1 MSRSEILRHRPLR
14 ALLFAEVISTTG
26 AQMTWLALPWFVLTT
41 TGSAGRMTVVVLAES
56 IGLAAAGLPG
66 GAFVERFGAKRSML
80 FADAARAPLMLFVPI
95 LHWSGHLSMPALLL
109 LAFLLGALAGPYF
122 TAQRVIM
129 PELLGEDEATMSQA
143 NALFQGAIRTTLLLG
158 PPLGGVLIGLIG
170 AANVLVVDAATY
182 LVSFAL
188 VALFVPTR
196 KPAPKEERADSGGLL
211 AGLKF
216 LVHEPLLRVW
226 IPLFVAGDA
235 AWQAFFIAVPVLTI
249 ERFGADAKIAGALF
263 AGFGAGA
270 LIGNFLSFR
279 YLAQRIDGLR
289 LVALSVPLQAAP
301 LWLLTLHLPARAMFV
316 RGAPQ
321 RDRERDLQSDDPLAL
336 HAAHAG
342 RDPPESDV
350 GSDRD
355 LGPRHA
361 ARASLRR
368 PGAGHD
374 RPAAGSRRL
383 RARSD
388 GLHARRLRGVPPS
401 ARRGDQLSC
410 SSWFVF
416 AVSAEN
422 PACRKSFAAAAPSDH
437 VSSRPKRGARI

>member
-1 MSRSEILRHRPLR
+1 VSRSEILKHRPLR

-41 TGSAGRMTVVVLAES
+41 TGSAGRMTIVVLAES

-196 KPAPKEERADSGGLL
+196 KPAPKEEGTDSGGLL

-216 LVHEPLLRVW
+216 LVREPLLRVW

-279 YLAQRIDGLR
+279 FLAQRIDGLR
-289 LVALSVPLQAAP
+289 LIALSVPLQAAP
-301 LWLLTLHLPARAMFV
+301 LWLLTLHLPARAMF
-316 RGAPQ
+316 GAILVSGIGNGICNPTIHSLFTL
-321 RDRERDLQSDDPLAL
+321 RMPVAIRPKAMSAATVIWGLGTPLGL
-336 HAAHAG
+336 LFAG
-342 RDPPESDV
+342 PV
-350 GSDRD
+350 LAT
-355 LGPRHA
+355 LGPQPVLVGFA
-361 ARASLRR
+361 LVQTVCMLGVSVASLRAR
-368 PGAGHD
+368 
-374 RPAAGSRRL
+374 AAGI
-383 RARSD
+383 RAPAPAGS
-388 GLHARRLRGVPPS
+388 PS
-401 ARRGDQLSC
+401 
-410 SSWFVF
+410 
-416 AVSAEN
+416 
-422 PACRKSFAAAAPSDH
+422 P
-437 VSSRPKRGARI
+437 

>member
-1 MSRSEILRHRPLR
+1 VSRSEILRHKPLR

-41 TGSAGRMTVVVLAES
+41 TGSAGRMTVVILAES
-56 IGLAAAGLPG
+56 IGLAAAGLPAG
-66 GAFVERFGAKRSML
+66 PFVERFGAKRSML
-80 FADAARAPLMLFVPI
+80 FADAVRAPLMLFVPI
-95 LHWSGHLSMPALLL
+95 LHWSGHLTLPALLL

-129 PELLGEDEATMSQA
+129 PELLGEDEGTISQA

-196 KPAPKEERADSGGLL
+196 EPVPNEEKTDSGGLL

-216 LVHEPLLRVW
+216 LVREPLLRVW

-235 AWQAFFIAVPVLTI
+235 AWQAFFVAVPVLTI

-279 YLAQRIDGLR
+279 YLSQRIDGLR
-289 LVALSVPLQAAP
+289 LIALSVPLQAAP
-301 LWLLTLHLPARAMFV
+301 LWLLTLHLPARAMF
-316 RGAPQ
+316 GAVLLSGIGNGICNPTIHSLFTLRMPVAIRAKAMSAATVIWGLGTPLGLLFAGPVLATIGPQ
-321 RDRERDLQSDDPLAL
+321 PVLVGFALVQS
-336 HAAHAG
+336 
-342 RDPPESDV
+342 V
-350 GSDRD
+350 CM
-355 LGPRHA
+355 LGISVA
-361 ARASLRR
+361 C
-368 PGAGHD
+368 
-374 RPAAGSRRL
+374 L
-383 RARSD
+383 RARAA
-388 GLHARRLRGVPPS
+388 GIS
-401 ARRGDQLSC
+401 A
-410 SSWFVF
+410 
-416 AVSAEN
+416 
-422 PACRKSFAAAAPSDH
+422 PAPVGSPL
-437 VSSRPKRGARI
+437 P

>member
-66 GAFVERFGAKRSML
+66 GVFVERFGAKRSML

-95 LHWSGHLSMPALLL
+95 LHWSGHLTLPALLV

-129 PELLGEDEATMSQA
+129 PELLGEDEETMSQA

-196 KPAPKEERADSGGLL
+196 EPAAKEEGTDSGGLL

-216 LVHEPLLRVW
+216 LVREPLLRVW

-279 YLAQRIDGLR
+279 FLAQRIDGLR
-289 LVALSVPLQAAP
+289 LIALSVPLQAAP
-301 LWLLTLHLPARAMFV
+301 LWLLTLHLPARAMFCAV
-316 RGAPQ
+316 LASGIGNGICNPTIHSLFTLRMPVAIRAKAMSAATVIWGLGTPLGLLFAGPVLSTVGPQ
-321 RDRERDLQSDDPLAL
+321 PVLVGFAL
-336 HAAHAG
+336 
-342 RDPPESDV
+342 V
-350 GSDRD
+350 QTVCM
-355 LGPRHA
+355 LGVSV
-361 ARASLRR
+361 ASLRAR
-368 PGAGHD
+368 
-374 RPAAGSRRL
+374 AAGIS
-383 RARSD
+383 APAPAGS
-388 GLHARRLRGVPPS
+388 PS
-401 ARRGDQLSC
+401 
-410 SSWFVF
+410 
-416 AVSAEN
+416 
-422 PACRKSFAAAAPSDH
+422 P
-437 VSSRPKRGARI
+437 

>member
-66 GAFVERFGAKRSML
+66 GVFVERFGAKRSML

-95 LHWSGHLSMPALLL
+95 LHWSGHLTLPALLV

-129 PELLGEDEATMSQA
+129 PELLGEDEETMSQA

-196 KPAPKEERADSGGLL
+196 EPAAKEEGADSGGLL

-216 LVHEPLLRVW
+216 LVREPLLRVW

-279 YLAQRIDGLR
+279 FLAQRIDGLR
-289 LVALSVPLQAAP
+289 LIALSVPLQAAP
-301 LWLLTLHLPARAMFV
+301 LWLLTLHLPARAMFCAV
-316 RGAPQ
+316 LASGIGNGICNPTIHSLFTLRMPVAIRAKAMSAATVIWGLGTPLGLLFAGPVLSTVGPQ
-321 RDRERDLQSDDPLAL
+321 PVLVGFAL
-336 HAAHAG
+336 
-342 RDPPESDV
+342 V
-350 GSDRD
+350 QTVCM
-355 LGPRHA
+355 LGVSV
-361 ARASLRR
+361 ASLRAR
-368 PGAGHD
+368 
-374 RPAAGSRRL
+374 AAGIS
-383 RARSD
+383 APAPAGS
-388 GLHARRLRGVPPS
+388 PS
-401 ARRGDQLSC
+401 
-410 SSWFVF
+410 
-416 AVSAEN
+416 
-422 PACRKSFAAAAPSDH
+422 P
-437 VSSRPKRGARI
+437 

>member
-66 GAFVERFGAKRSML
+66 GVFVERFGAKRSML

-95 LHWSGHLSMPALLL
+95 LHWSGHLTLPALLV

-129 PELLGEDEATMSQA
+129 PELLGEDEETMSQA

-196 KPAPKEERADSGGLL
+196 EPAAKEEGTDSGGLL
-211 AGLKF
+211 AGLRF
-216 LVHEPLLRVW
+216 LVREPLLRVW

-279 YLAQRIDGLR
+279 FLAQRIDGLR
-289 LVALSVPLQAAP
+289 LIALSVPLQAAP
-301 LWLLTLHLPARAMFV
+301 LWLLTLHLPARAMFCAV
-316 RGAPQ
+316 LASGVGNGICNPTIHSLFTLRMPVAIRAKAMSAATVIWGLGTPLGLLFAGPVLSTVGPQ
-321 RDRERDLQSDDPLAL
+321 PVLVGFAL
-336 HAAHAG
+336 
-342 RDPPESDV
+342 V
-350 GSDRD
+350 QTVCM
-355 LGPRHA
+355 LGVSV
-361 ARASLRR
+361 ASLRAR
-368 PGAGHD
+368 
-374 RPAAGSRRL
+374 AAGIS
-383 RARSD
+383 APAPAGS
-388 GLHARRLRGVPPS
+388 PS
-401 ARRGDQLSC
+401 
-410 SSWFVF
+410 
-416 AVSAEN
+416 
-422 PACRKSFAAAAPSDH
+422 P
-437 VSSRPKRGARI
+437 

>member
-1 MSRSEILRHRPLR
+1 VSRSEILRHRPLR

-41 TGSAGRMTVVVLAES
+41 TGSAGRMTLVILAES
-56 IGLAAAGLPG
+56 IGLAAAGLPAG
-66 GAFVERFGAKRSML
+66 WFVERFGAKRSML
-80 FADAARAPLMLFVPI
+80 IADAVRAPLMLFVPI
-95 LHWSGHLSMPALLL
+95 LHWTGHLSQPALLV

-129 PELLGEDEATMSQA
+129 PELLGEDEGTISQA

-196 KPAPKEERADSGGLL
+196 QPTPREEGTDSRGVLSGLR
-211 AGLKF
+211 F
-216 LVHEPLLRVW
+216 LVREPLLRLW

-235 AWQAFFIAVPVLTI
+235 AWQAFFVAVPVLTV

-289 LVALSVPLQAAP
+289 LIAFSVPLQAAP
-301 LWLLTLHLPARAMFV
+301 LWLLTLHVPARAMF
-316 RGAPQ
+316 
-321 RDRERDLQSDDPLAL
+321 
-336 HAAHAG
+336 AAILVSGIGNGICNPTIHSVFTLRMPPAIRARAMAAATVIWGLGTPIGLLFAG
-342 RDPPESDV
+342 PVLST
-350 GSDRD
+350 
-355 LGPRHA
+355 LGPQPVLVGFA
-361 ARASLRR
+361 LVQTVCMLGVSVASLRAR
-368 PGAGHD
+368 
-374 RPAAGSRRL
+374 AAG
-383 RARSD
+383 
-388 GLHARRLRGVPPS
+388 
-401 ARRGDQLSC
+401 
-410 SSWFVF
+410 
-416 AVSAEN
+416 
-422 PACRKSFAAAAPSDH
+422 
-437 VSSRPKRGARI
+437 VSSPAPVGSPSQ